1 MVARRT
7 FWVMTVLGVAA
18 VAALAGASQWL
29 RTRPADVCA
38 LDGSR
43 IDPIYRIEIIDGQG
57 GTHAFCCVACAR
69 LWLDRQDTPTQR
81 VLVTDE
87 NSGELFDAGAAYYV
101 HSRVVTRP
109 TTGNRVHVFKNRGDA
124 EKHAEQFGGV
134 ILSESD
140 APFRP

>member
-18 VAALAGASQWL
+18 VAALAGVGQWL
-29 RTRPADVCA
+29 RTGPADACA

-69 LWLDRQDTPTQR
+69 LWLDRQRTPPR
-81 VLVTDE
+81 SVLVTDE
-87 NSGELFDAGAAYYV
+87 NCGELIDAGAAYYV
-101 HSRVVTRP
+101 RSRVVTRA
-109 TTGNRVHVFKNRGDA
+109 TTGNRVHVFKNRSDA

-134 ILSESD
+134 LLSESE